1 MNFVNKPINLNKIF
15 TQINSGKLKG
25 KKLLIPPKSTTRS
38 TKSLVKGSFFDTF
51 RFEFANK
58 IFIEMFA
65 GSGVMA
71 AEALS
76 NGAKKCYGFEKD
88 SYAFS
93 ILKLNFKNID
103 ENLVAINKNC
113 FKGINLLLEDI
124 NDEFIIYFDP
134 PFDIRDGYDDI
145 YKKVCETIKK
155 LSNYNAFLV
164 AIEHNSDV
172 KFDETIGKFKLFKS
186 KKFGKTSMTYFK
198 KEI

>member
-1 MNFVNKPINLNKIF
+1 MNKLY
-15 TQINSGKLKG
+15 TQISSGKFKG
-25 KKLLIPPKSTTRS
+25 KKLLIPSKTTTRS
-38 TKSLVKGSFFDTF
+38 TKSLVKSSFFDTF
-51 RFEFANK
+51 RFEFVDK
-58 IFIEMFA
+58 IFIEMFS

-88 SYAFS
+88 KAAFE
-93 ILKLNFKNID
+93 ILKSNFKGISSD
-103 ENLVAINKNC
+103 LVAINNDC
-113 FKGINLLLEDI
+113 FNGLQTLLKEN

-145 YKKVCETIKK
+145 YKKVCEAIKN

-164 AIEHNSDV
+164 VIEHNSDV
-172 KFDETIGKFKLFKS
+172 KFDEIIGKFKLFKS